1 MDTTREYTGQLEAEI
16 RELKA
21 QLAQHRE
28 IARQNEYVIASEKER
43 LQALGDNFPTGTM
56 FRFRMDVVT
65 GAMSLDYVSATW
77 EKILGVTAEATMA
90 DIRAVFACVNSGDL
104 PRLMDA
110 INESAHT
117 MCNVDIELRYRY
129 PGGSHRWLHL
139 TSHPHREGDTI
150 FSDGLVL
157 DITQRKRA
165 EQALIFEKE
174 RLQSL
179 GDHFPN
185 GTLFRFQLETAV
197 LSLPDAPTTWLGYL
211 QLSYVSATWEKISN
225 VPMADAMKN
234 AALPFLK
241 IYPDDLAAIVPIMYD
256 CLQNL
261 STFNIEVRYV
271 YAEDAEMRWLQVSA
285 HPRIED
291 DLIVCDGFILDITNR
306 KQIES
311 ELALYRKELERLVK
325 ERTEELEATN
335 EELAATNTE
344 LHSANTELFRYHT
357 QLEQMVE
364 RKTLE
369 LTIAKEKAE
378 ESDRLKS
385 AFLANMSHEIRTPL
399 NGIVGFLN
407 FLDDDN
413 LSLRRRNEYINI
425 INNSAG
431 QLVKLIDDIVDVAKI
446 EAGQMNLCP
455 MAFRINDLMEEVRT
469 FFEAWLRTNDKTTV
483 AVILDRCGFIDHC
496 VCFIDSMRLRQILIN
511 LIGNAIKFTDNGYI
525 RFGYKKSAPGMLE
538 FVVED
543 TGVGIPESQ
552 RELIFERFHQAE
564 QGNNH
569 RYGGTGLGLTISR
582 NLVKLMGGDMR
593 VESTSGTGSSFYF
606 TVSFL
611 PVCPDD
617 KHIFDPLPV
626 PPVST
631 SSPLA
636 GKAVLLAESVE
647 IKRQYYEKLLSAAG
661 VTVVPVS
668 SAQQFPDI
676 ANQDEEIDA
685 IIIPASACDVYNSE
699 TVNHPVVC
707 IISGQPD
714 DRDDRF
720 TRGNRYDAVLVEP
733 VDYTT
738 LTEVLRK
745 VMN

>member
-1 MDTTREYTGQLEAEI
+1 MDTTHEHTGQLEAEI
-16 RELKA
+16 CELKA
-21 QLAQHRE
+21 QLAQQRE
-28 IARQNEYVIASEKER
+28 IARQNEYIIASEKER

-56 FRFRMDVVT
+56 FRFRMDAVT
-65 GAMSLDYVSATW
+65 GDMSLDYVSATW
-77 EKILGVTAEATMA
+77 EKILGVTAEATMT
-90 DIRAVFACVNSGDL
+90 DIHAIFACVDSRDL
-104 PRLMDA
+104 SRLMDA
-110 INESAHT
+110 IDESAHT
-117 MCNVDIELRYRY
+117 MCNVDIELRYRH
-129 PGGSHRWLHL
+129 PGDSHRWLHL

-185 GTLFRFQLETAV
+185 GTLFRFQLEAAV
-197 LSLPDAPTTWLGYL
+197 LSLPDAPTTWLGHL
-211 QLSYVSATWEKISN
+211 QLSYASATWEKISN
-225 VPMADAMKN
+225 VPLIDAMKN
-234 AALPFLK
+234 AALPFMK
-241 IYPDDLAAIVPIMYD
+241 IYSDDLAAIVPVMYD

-291 DLIVCDGFILDITNR
+291 DLVVCDGFILDITNR
-306 KQIES
+306 KQTES
-311 ELALYRKELERLVK
+311 ELALYREELERLVK
-325 ERTEELEATN
+325 KRTEELEATN
-335 EELAATNTE
+335 EELAATNEE
-344 LHSANTELFRYHT
+344 LQSTNAELFRYRT

-364 RKTLE
+364 RKTRE

-407 FLDDDN
+407 FLGNDD
-413 LSLRRRNEYINI
+413 LSLQRRGEYINI

-431 QLVKLIDDIVDVAKI
+431 QLVKLIGDIVDVAKI
-446 EAGQMNLCP
+446 EAGQMDLCP
-455 MAFRINDLMEEVRT
+455 MAFRINDLLVEIQA
-469 FFEAWLRTNDKTTV
+469 FFEAWLRTNDKTNITM
-483 AVILDRCGFIDHC
+483 ILDQSGFIDHC
-496 VCFIDSMRLRQILIN
+496 MCFIDSMRLRQILIN
-511 LIGNAIKFTDNGYI
+511 LIGNAVKFTDKGYI
-525 RFGYKKSAPGMLE
+525 RFGYRNPVPDMLE

-543 TGVGIPESQ
+543 TGMGVPENQ
-552 RELIFERFHQAE
+552 RALIFERFHQAE

-582 NLVKLMGGDMR
+582 NLVKMMGGDMR
-593 VESTSGTGSSFYF
+593 VESTPGTGSSFYF

-611 PVCPDD
+611 PVQPDD
-617 KHIFDPLPV
+617 QHIFDPLPT
-626 PPVST
+626 PTISDN
-631 SSPLA
+631 SPLA
-636 GKAVLLAESVE
+636 GKIVLLAEPVE
-647 IKRQYYEKLLSAAG
+647 IKRRYYEKLLFAAG
-661 VTVVPVS
+661 VTVISTS

-676 ANQDEEIDA
+676 ANQDKEIDA
-685 IIIPASACDVYNSE
+685 IIVPASVYDAFINE
-699 TVNHPVVC
+699 TLSQPVVC

-714 DRDDRF
+714 EGSD
-720 TRGNRYDAVLVEP
+720 RYDAVLVEP

-738 LTEVLRK
+738 LTEVLQK